1 MAEKERAEAL
11 RRFMACELPGAE
23 GLDVL
28 VATVG
33 WLGLGSGLEL
43 GLGLGNPNPNSN
55 PNPDQ
60 VAFGMGIDNPR
71 VRIVVRHCP
80 RPNP

>member
-11 RRFMACELPGAE
+11 RRFMACGLPGAE

-28 VATVG
+28 VATV
-33 WLGLGSGLEL
+33 
-43 GLGLGNPNPNSN
+43 
-55 PNPDQ
+55 
-60 VAFGMGIDNPR
+60 AFGMGIDNPR
-71 VRIVVRHCP
+71 VRTVARHCP